1 MIRKGLQAFAGKK
14 VLLLQGPIGP
24 FFSRLARDL
33 QAVGAEVHKVNFNGG
48 DWLFYPRNAIGFH
61 GAMQEWPA
69 FFTELIKRYSIDT
82 VFLFGDCRPVH
93 SAIRQ
98 VCAESNILVGVF
110 EEGYV
115 RPDYITLEEVGTNGY
130 SRIPREAAWYLQA
143 EIEPPPPTRKV
154 GNTYWWM
161 ALWASLYY
169 VAGSLL
175 KPLYPRYT
183 HHRPLTLKEA
193 VYWIRSAWRK
203 WLYAYKERGVEAE
216 LTGKHSGNYFLV
228 PLQVHTDSQVR
239 VHSEVDSVDEF
250 IDKVVASFAA
260 HAPSDTLLVLK
271 HHPMDRGYH
280 DYSRQIR
287 ELRHKFSLGNRLIYI
302 HDQHL
307 PTLLDHARG
316 VVVINSTV
324 GLSALHHQKP
334 LKVCGSAL
342 YNIDGL
348 TFQGSLDEFWNKAA
362 AIKIDKRLYTR
373 FRNYLITKTQLNGSF
388 YRKLRAFAPGAGL
401 VWSRSDSDP
410 DARTPTQV
418 TKQYP
423 SLLKSITGSIKT
435 VNRLLLLTVIV
446 PTLFSAIYF
455 GFIKSDIFVSEAH
468 FVIRTP
474 QKQSVSGLDAFLQ
487 GTGFSSSQDDTH
499 TVHDFMLSRDALQE
513 VQEQVDFRTAYSQP
527 DIDVS
532 SRFNALGFDDS
543 FEALYRY
550 YQGHVE
556 VFQNASSAIST
567 LKVRAYT
574 PEDAYCINEILLQM
588 GEELI
593 NQLNDRGRNDLIR
606 HAQVE
611 VDLAAEKATKAA
623 VALSVFRNSNELVD
637 PLQQSAIQ
645 LQQISKLQ
653 DEQLAA
659 RTRLEQ
665 MRAFTPES
673 PQIPA
678 LEKQLEAI
686 EHEMQRELSKVAG
699 SEPSLANKAVEYER
713 LALEL
718 SFAEQQLGTAMASLE
733 QARSD
738 AQRKQ
743 LYLERIVQPNRPDV
757 AIEPKR
763 ARAVLTTFLVGLILW
778 GILSMLI
785 AGVREHHD

>member
-1 MIRKGLQAFAGKK
+1 MIRKGLQAFVGKK

-24 FFSRLARDL
+24 FFNRLSRDL
-33 QAVGAEVHKVNFNGG
+33 IQVGAEVHKVNFNGG
-48 DWLFYPRNAIGFH
+48 DWLFYPRNAIGYH
-61 GAMQEWPA
+61 GSMEEWPA
-69 FFTELIKRYSIDT
+69 FFRKLLDRYAIDT
-82 VFLFGDCRPVH
+82 IFLFGDCRPVH

-98 VCAESNILVGVF
+98 ICHERNLQVGVF

-130 SRIPREAAWYLQA
+130 SRIPREAAWYMQA
-143 EIEPPPPTRKV
+143 EIDAPPPTRKV

-161 ALWASLYY
+161 ALWAALYY
-169 VAGSLL
+169 VAGALL
-175 KPLYPRYT
+175 KPRYPRYT
-183 HHRPLTLKEA
+183 HHRPLTITEA
-193 VYWIRSAWRK
+193 FYWIRSAWRK
-203 WLYAYKERGVEAE
+203 WIYAYKERGTSDE
-216 LTGKHSGNYFLV
+216 LTESKSGSYFLV

-239 VHSEVDSVDEF
+239 VHSEVDSVQEF
-250 IDKVVASFAA
+250 IEKVVASFAI
-260 HAPSDTLLVLK
+260 HAPADTLLVLK

-280 DYSRQIR
+280 DYTSL
-287 ELRHKFSLGNRLIYI
+287 LRDLATKFKLGHRLLYI

-334 LKVCGSAL
+334 LKVCGSAV
-342 YNIDGL
+342 YNINGL
-348 TFQGSLDEFWNKAA
+348 TFQGNLDEFWNKATS
-362 AIKIDKRLYTR
+362 ITVDNRLYTR

-388 YRKLRAFAPGAGL
+388 YSKLITSSPGAGL
-401 VWSRSDSDP
+401 VWSKEER
-410 DARTPTQV
+410 DAVTTAPV

-423 SLLKSITGSIKT
+423 SVISRSISSIKSM
-435 VNRLLLLTVIV
+435 NRLLLYTVIL
-446 PTLFSAIYF
+446 PTLFSALYF
-455 GFIKSDIFVSEAH
+455 GLIKSDIYISEAH
-468 FVIRTP
+468 FVIRSP
-474 QKQSVSGLDAFLQ
+474 QKQSVTGLDAFLQ

-513 VQEQVDFRTAYSQP
+513 IEKQVDFRTAYSQP
-527 DIDVS
+527 GIDPS
-532 SRFNALGFDDS
+532 SRFNAFGFDES

-550 YQGHVE
+550 YQRHVE

-574 PEDAYCINEILLQM
+574 PDDAYRINEILLHM

-606 HAQVE
+606 HAKVE
-611 VDLAAEKATKAA
+611 VDLAAEKATNAA
-623 VALSVFRNSNELVD
+623 VALSVFRNSNGLVD
-637 PLQQSAIQ
+637 PLQQSAIK

-659 RTRLEQ
+659 HTRIEQ
-665 MRAFTPES
+665 MRAFTPKS

-678 LEKQLEAI
+678 LEKHLEAI
-686 EHEMQRELSKVAG
+686 EYEMKSELSKVAG
-699 SEPSLANKAVEYER
+699 SEPSLTNKAVEYER

-718 SFAEQQLGTAMASLE
+718 SFAEQQLAAAMASLE

-738 AQRKQ
+738 AERKK
-743 LYLERIVQPNRPDV
+743 LYLERIVQPNRPDI

-763 ARAVLTTFLVGLILW
+763 ARAVLTTFLVGLISW

-785 AGVREHHD
+785 AGVKEHHD

>member
-1 MIRKGLQAFAGKK
+1 MIGNGLKAFAGKK

-24 FFSRLARDL
+24 FFSRFAHDL
-33 QAVGAEVHKVNFNGG
+33 MKVGAEVHKVNFNGG
-48 DWLFYPRNAIGFH
+48 DWLFYPWNAIGYH
-61 GAMQEWPA
+61 GSMREWPA
-69 FFTELIKRYSIDT
+69 FFRKLVTRYSIDT

-93 SAIRQ
+93 SSIRQ
-98 VCAESNILVGVF
+98 LCRECDIQVGVF

-175 KPLYPRYT
+175 KPLYPRYI

-203 WLYAYKERGVEAE
+203 WLYAYRERGIEAE
-216 LTGKHSGNYFLV
+216 LTGRHSGNYFLI

-239 VHSEVDSVDEF
+239 VHSEVDSVEEF
-250 IDKVVASFAA
+250 IEKVVTSFAT
-260 HAPSDTLLVLK
+260 HAPADTLLVLK

-280 DYSRQIR
+280 DYTSL
-287 ELRHKFSLGNRLIYI
+287 LRDLGTKFKLGHRLLYI

-324 GLSALHHQKP
+324 GLSALHHQIP
-334 LKVCGSAL
+334 LKVCGSAV

-362 AIKIDKRLYTR
+362 TLKVDKRLYTR
-373 FRNYLITKTQLNGSF
+373 FRNHLITKTQLNGSF
-388 YRKLRAFAPGAGL
+388 YSKLITSSLGAGL
-401 VWSRSDSDP
+401 VWSKEDR
-410 DARTPTQV
+410 DAVTTTSV
-418 TKQYP
+418 TKQY
-423 SLLKSITGSIKT
+423 SSVISRSISSIKS
-435 VNRLLLLTVIV
+435 VNRLLLYTVIL

-499 TVHDFMLSRDALQE
+499 TVHDFMLSRDALLE
-513 VQEQVDFRTAYSQP
+513 IEKQVDFRSAYSQSG
-527 DIDVS
+527 IDPS

-543 FEALYRY
+543 FEALFRY
-550 YQGHVE
+550 YQRHVE

-574 PEDAYCINEILLQM
+574 PDDAYRINELLLDM

-611 VDLAAEKATKAA
+611 VDLAAEKATNAA
-623 VALSVFRNSNELVD
+623 VALSVFRNSNGLVD

-665 MRAFTPES
+665 MYAFTPES

-678 LEKQLEAI
+678 LEKQLEAV
-686 EHEMQRELSKVAG
+686 EHEMNSELSKVAG
-699 SEPSLANKAVEYER
+699 SEPSLTNKAVEYER

-718 SFAEQQLGTAMASLE
+718 SFAEQQLAAAMATLE

-738 AQRKQ
+738 AERQQ

-763 ARAVLTTFLVGLILW
+763 ARAVLTTFLVGLIVW